1 MKNQDFEKPRR
12 HLKRALS
19 SRVGA
24 SLLVSHHSS
33 SDRVESLRKG
43 HHCTSGLGLGLPELA
58 KGKTQQESEIIN
70 GDGNVDDA
78 TCPTRPSPLVSWA
91 ATGRSLLVTF
101 RPKMF
106 FPGK

>member
-1 MKNQDFEKPRR
+1 MKNQDYEKPRR

-24 SLLVSHHSS
+24 SLLVPHHSS
-33 SDRVESLRKG
+33 SDRVEPLGKG
-43 HHCTSGLGLGLPELA
+43 HCTSELGLGLPELA

-70 GDGNVDDA
+70 GDSNVDDA

-91 ATGRSLLVTF
+91 ATGSSLLVTF